1 MLGELDVVVF
11 LQSHDDL
18 QRTAERIFGALQT
31 SSTSAT
37 DEDLGDQ
44 YFAASG
50 LGFSAGLYINSD
62 QRADPWFERYP
73 YYIEISS
80 HFWCVDLDTVDLE
93 GPLSEYYGRM
103 LAFALDMETATAILV
118 DTTEDGEWFEIVAYR
133 RNPQYRLDQ
142 SPTTPKVVEI
152 ERRREF
158 SSFEESEDWED
169 GEFDDAAVEEPQE

>member
-1 MLGELDVVVF
+1 MLAELDVVVF

-18 QRTAERIFGALQT
+18 QRTAERVFGALHT
-31 SSTSAT
+31 SWSAAT
-37 DEDLGDQ
+37 DEQVGDQ

-50 LGFSAGLYINSD
+50 LGFSAGLYSNSD

-73 YYIEISS
+73 YFIEITSR
-80 HFWCVDLDTVDLE
+80 FWCVDLDSVDLE

-103 LAFALDMETATAILV
+103 LAFGLDMESATAILV
-118 DTTEDGEWFEIVAYR
+118 DTTEEGEWFEIVAYR

-142 SPTTPKVVEI
+142 GPTTPKVVEI

-158 SSFEESEDWED
+158 SSFEETEEWEEEDFETV
-169 GEFDDAAVEEPQE
+169 AADEPEE